1 MRSLKLGPGVLVA
14 AAFIGPGTVTTCVLA
29 GQNFG
34 ASLLWVLV
42 LATLSTIVLQEM
54 VARLGAGARQG
65 LGEALVTSLLNPVLR
80 WSAVGLMSAAI
91 LIGNAA
97 YQGGNLAGAALGANA
112 LLGTDIQ
119 RPAVLM
125 IALAA
130 GAVLLP
136 GRYKLLERVL
146 IGFVVVM
153 SLAFLSA
160 VVLVR
165 PDLSAIATGLVPSLP
180 DGSLL
185 TVLALVGTTIVP
197 YNLFLHAAASK
208 ERWHGPLA
216 VSDARR
222 DTIVAIALGGMVSAA
237 VLIVATMASGAGGA
251 GDLARVLEP
260 AFGGASR
267 FLVGAGLLAAGMS
280 SAITAPMAAGYVASE
295 LFATSEKGRRKLFRW
310 ASLSVLVFGASIAL
324 LGVRPEALIVTAQA
338 ANGLL
343 LPVVAAFLL
352 VIMNRRALLNQHA
365 NGVLMNILGGG
376 VLLMALLLGVRGVS
390 RALGIWP

>member
-1 MRSLKLGPGVLVA
+1 MPIGPGDLLSPCKQFTVRPAIQGTRMRSLKLGPGVLVA

-130 GAVLLP
+130 GAVLEVELP
-136 GRYKLLERVL
+136 FVPHARANSGRQS
-146 IGFVVVM
+146 ISCWSFM
-153 SLAFLSA
+153 
-160 VVLVR
+160 
-165 PDLSAIATGLVPSLP
+165 T
-180 DGSLL
+180 
-185 TVLALVGTTIVP
+185 
-197 YNLFLHAAASK
+197 NL
-208 ERWHGPLA
+208 
-216 VSDARR
+216 
-222 DTIVAIALGGMVSAA
+222 
-237 VLIVATMASGAGGA
+237 
-251 GDLARVLEP
+251 
-260 AFGGASR
+260 
-267 FLVGAGLLAAGMS
+267 
-280 SAITAPMAAGYVASE
+280 
-295 LFATSEKGRRKLFRW
+295 
-310 ASLSVLVFGASIAL
+310 
-324 LGVRPEALIVTAQA
+324 Q
-338 ANGLL
+338 
-343 LPVVAAFLL
+343 
-352 VIMNRRALLNQHA
+352 
-365 NGVLMNILGGG
+365 
-376 VLLMALLLGVRGVS
+376 
-390 RALGIWP
+390 